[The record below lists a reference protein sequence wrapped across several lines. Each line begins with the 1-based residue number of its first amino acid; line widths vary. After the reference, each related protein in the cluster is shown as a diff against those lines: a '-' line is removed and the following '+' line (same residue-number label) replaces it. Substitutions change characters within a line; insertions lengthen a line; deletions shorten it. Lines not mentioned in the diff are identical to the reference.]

1 MCSVRFYPR
10 GDRDLLLTL
19 ASQHWDLCEY
29 SQAEFS
35 KLEYLRVFDTEL
47 SLLPM
52 YVAFHEDKPCGI
64 VILSEPTVDIHMS
77 GLGVH
82 IMGTLSLRQNTV
94 RYLFRAVRDGL
105 GGLGVK
111 VLWFS
116 VPKRSNQ
123 NTVTIKYRRL

>member
-1 MCSVRFYPR
+1 MCNVKFYPN
-10 GDRDLLLTL
+10 GDRDLLLTMV
-19 ASQHWDLCEY
+19 SQHWDLCEY
-29 SQAEFS
+29 SQKEFS

-47 SLLPM
+47 SKLPM
-52 YVAFHEDKPCGI
+52 YVAFQDDKPCGF
-64 VILSEPTVDIHMS
+64 VTLSEPTVDVHMN
-77 GLGVH
+77 GFGVH
-82 IMGTLSLRQNTV
+82 VMATLSLRQNTV

-123 NTVTIKYRRL
+123 NTVTIRYRRV